1 MRIASLPAPV
11 VRSLFGLAPVATLA
25 RPCMILRDLL
35 RVLGSADRRDGRN
48 LTHDEAY
55 RAFLTILDGEESEI
69 RIGAFLIA
77 LRWKGVTVDEVTGFA
92 RAARERATIPC
103 QAVEGL
109 VCICP
114 PHDGYDLTPPL
125 EVAAGLVAAGAGAKV
140 LLVIDRGVPP
150 KRGITGAHVLEH
162 LGAPMSWDPAEAERA
177 VKNTGFGA
185 IAAPGMLPA
194 LLGLR
199 RVRGDVGVRTPLSTV
214 EKLIVPPKAAILL
227 GSNTG
232 PVLGLAAGTMAG
244 LGHTSGIAIQGVGGG
259 PIPSL
264 TRRTR
269 DDGRSARTRAAAH
282 SGRYEQHMGAVDV
295 RCDLR
300 QSFLGRGLADFWPR
314 ARPEAFGQAVSELDL
329 VLCLRSCERLH
340 VGVRDDEFH
349 AAQAGRHHVVDGV
362 TTGAPDADRDNP
374 RFSVDQLCHVE
385 ATR

>member
-1 MRIASLPAPV
+1 
-11 VRSLFGLAPVATLA
+11 
-25 RPCMILRDLL
+25 MILRDLL
-35 RVLGSADRRDGRN
+35 RVLGSSDRRDGRN
-48 LTHDEAY
+48 LTHEEAY

-103 QAVEGL
+103 LELEGL

-114 PHDGYDLTPPL
+114 PHDGYDMTPPL
-125 EVAAGLVAAGAGAKV
+125 EVAAGLVAAGSGAKV
-140 LLVIDRGVPP
+140 LLVVDRGVPP
-150 KRGITGAHVLEH
+150 RRGITGAHVLEH

-177 VKNTGFGA
+177 VKTTGFGA

-214 EKLIVPPKAAILL
+214 EKLIVPPKSAILL

-269 DDGRSARTRAAAH
+269 GVEMAGAH
-282 SGRYEQHMGAVDV
+282 QMPLSVEPGDFGLS
-295 RCDLR
+295 CDEN
-300 QSFLGRGLADFWPR
+300 
-314 ARPEAFGQAVSELDL
+314 PELPMYGPPEEGQ
-329 VLCLRSCERLH
+329 
-340 VGVRDDEFH
+340 GP
-349 AAQAGRHHVVDGV
+349 G
-362 TTGAPDADRDNP
+362 DNP
-374 RFSVDQLCHVE
+374 ALVSAAGEMTTAVLKGEHGPARNATLLGAAVVLKAARRVMTVAEGVDA
-385 ATR
+385 ATKSLDSGAARGVLGKLKA

>member
-1 MRIASLPAPV
+1 
-11 VRSLFGLAPVATLA
+11 
-25 RPCMILRDLL
+25 MILRDLL
-35 RVLGSADRRDGRN
+35 RVLGSSDRRDGRN
-48 LTHDEAY
+48 LTHEEAY

-103 QAVEGL
+103 QEVAGL

-140 LLVIDRGVPP
+140 LLVVDRGVPP

-177 VKNTGFGA
+177 VKDAGFGA
-185 IAAPGMLPA
+185 IAAPGMLPS

-214 EKLIVPPKAAILL
+214 EKLIVPPKSAILL

-269 DDGRSARTRAAAH
+269 GVEMT
-282 SGRYEQHMGAVDV
+282 GQHQVPLSVEPGD
-295 RCDLR
+295 
-300 QSFLGRGLADFWPR
+300 FGLACDEN
-314 ARPEAFGQAVSELDL
+314 PELPMYGPPEEGQ
-329 VLCLRSCERLH
+329 
-340 VGVRDDEFH
+340 GP
-349 AAQAGRHHVVDGV
+349 G
-362 TTGAPDADRDNP
+362 DNP
-374 RFSVDQLCHVE
+374 ALVSAAGEMTAAVLKGEHGPARNATLLGAAVVLKASRRVMTVAEGVDA
-385 ATR
+385 ATKSLDSGAARGVLAKIKSA